1 MFRSIFSNGMDVER
15 LSRVWDCWVFEGD
28 RIIVRAGVAVLGC
41 LQASFFALGPNETG
55 KSKAVDLLGW
65 GSKFT
70 GKKGAAADNGA
81 GISPRYWSFDSV
93 GDADAFMRD
102 VRDAGKIHHQ

>member
-41 LQASFFALGPNETG
+41 LQAALFSLGPDEIG
-55 KSKAVDLLGW
+55 KSTAVDLLGW
-65 GSKFT
+65 GSKLI
-70 GKKGAAADNGA
+70 GNKGAAAENA
-81 GISPRYWSFDSV
+81 AESSSRYWSFNSV
-93 GDADAFMRD
+93 GDEDAFMKG
-102 VRDAGKIHHQ
+102 VRDAGKIHH

>member
-41 LQASFFALGPNETG
+41 LQASIFALGPDETG
-55 KSKAVDLLGW
+55 KSKAVELLGW

-70 GKKGAAADNGA
+70 GKNGAAAADDA
-81 GISPRYWSFDSV
+81 GSSPRYWSFGTVD
-93 GDADAFMRD
+93 DEDAFMKD
-102 VRDAGKIHHQ
+102 VRDAGKIHQ